1 MKGVFNLRN
10 ATKFDSYFNLI
21 FCFPVQR
28 LTNVVQEL
36 EENEKDLV
44 IELEHIAKERHS
56 VELQYHGKCQEN
68 ETLKATFIEQSR
80 KNESQQSEMDILRKK
95 LESEQK
101 RNKDYKL

>member
-1 MKGVFNLRN
+1 MKGVYNRRN
-10 ATKFDSYFNLI
+10 STKFDSYFNLI
-21 FCFPVQR
+21 FCFHVQR
-28 LTNVVQEL
+28 LANVVQEL

-56 VELQYHGKCQEN
+56 VEMQYHSKCQEN

-80 KNESQQSEMDILRKK
+80 KNESLQSEMDILRKK